1 MQGAGRLAL
10 CLSQHDR
17 NEEGEDSVL
26 FLIRPQFTVTV
37 PRRVLSST
45 SSMASRQGL
54 SAFGR
59 SHQLHERR
67 SELHHPHEE

>member
-1 MQGAGRLAL
+1 MSLL
-10 CLSQHDR
+10 
-17 NEEGEDSVL
+17 VW
-26 FLIRPQFTVTV
+26 PQFTVTV

-67 SELHHPHEE
+67 GELHHPREK